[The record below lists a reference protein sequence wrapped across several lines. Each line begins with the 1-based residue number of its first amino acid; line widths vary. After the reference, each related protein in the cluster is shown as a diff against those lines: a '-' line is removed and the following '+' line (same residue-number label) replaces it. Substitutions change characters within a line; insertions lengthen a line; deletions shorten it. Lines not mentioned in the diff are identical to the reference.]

1 VAEEEEAVDEADEEE
16 VPRQHLRTLLQNIT
30 VQQHKKPYLL
40 K

>member
-1 VAEEEEAVDEADEEE
+1 VEVEDEVDEVDEEE
-16 VPRQHLRTLLQNIT
+16 VPRQHLRTLLQSIT